1 MIKKIQR
8 LQGYRIFRDFK
19 WDGLPDFGR
28 YNLIYGWNGAGKT
41 TLSSMFRLL
50 QNKTPPDSGA
60 VELAIEGRV
69 VTGTDFTSPSM
80 PAVRVFNR
88 DFVDR
93 NIFEQP
99 NQELPPIFYLGE
111 ESAGKQQQI
120 ADLKK
125 TQSELSAKLASTEKQ
140 HKVAVTELSSF
151 CTAQARAIRNLLLGD
166 SRYNNYEAPRFKALM
181 QNISTAK
188 DLPALLDQ
196 ADRAHL
202 EQALSGKALPLL
214 PAPSFG
220 NVDLA
225 KLTDEVRTELKITVM
240 SSTIQEL
247 ADAPEIANWVEQGL
261 QLHTQDATHCHFCQQ
276 ELDPY
281 RLAMLE
287 AHFNEHFKSHQAR
300 LTTLLHTVESLRKTS
315 RTREIPERSA
325 LYPHLQADF
334 DQALKKLNDQSIFV
348 ETYLDGLKRALEAK
362 RNEPF
367 SVLMLD
373 DYLNKLDFGSNSGF
387 VKLLELLLNGMSALG
402 VVSAMAAVQSIVS
415 IVQAHNDY
423 TDNFEKSANATR
435 MQLERDEGVKAF
447 SDWSQRQKHVDEL
460 ATAQN
465 ELKDQLRPIAGQVA
479 ALERDIKQHLK
490 PAEELSREMA
500 AYLGR
505 DELRFEVKETGYTI
519 VRGNQPAMHLSEGE
533 RTAVA
538 FMYFLKTLRDT
549 DFDLKKG
556 IVVID
561 DPVSSLDA
569 NSLYCAFGYMRDRTK
584 EAKQLFVLTHNFGFF
599 RQVKNWFNYASGLN
613 NRPYRPEKSKTAHF
627 YMLGMVFENGQR
639 SATLQ
644 TLDPLL
650 HQYESEYHYL
660 FRCICAGATAG
671 SPKSLAEV
679 YGLPNIARRLLEAFL
694 SFRVPGRAGDLR
706 QQMEVISGDPA
717 SKARIARF
725 LHTHSHMEQIGEPEH
740 DLSILSE
747 TPAILGEILAL
758 IKENDPMHHDAM
770 MEMCSEY

>member
-1 MIKKIQR
+1 MIRKIQR
-8 LQGYRIFRDFK
+8 LQGYRIFKDFK

-50 QNKTPPDSGA
+50 QDKIPPTSG
-60 VELAIEGRV
+60 VIELDIEGRI

-80 PAVRVFNR
+80 PEVRVFNR

-93 NIFEQP
+93 NLFEQP

-125 TQSELSAKLASTEKQ
+125 AQSELSAKLAATEKQ
-140 HKVAVTELSSF
+140 HKLAVAELSSF
-151 CTAQARAIRNLLLGD
+151 CTAQARGIRNLLLGD

-181 QNISTAK
+181 QRMSTAK
-188 DLPALLDQ
+188 DLPALLVQ
-196 ADRAHL
+196 ENRTHL
-202 EQALSGKALPLL
+202 EQALSGQALPPL

-225 KLTDEVRTELKITVM
+225 KLTDEVRAELKTTVL

-247 ADAPEIANWVEQGL
+247 ADAPDIANWVEQGL
-261 QLHTQDATHCHFCQQ
+261 QLHSKDATHCHFCQQ

-287 AHFNEHFKSHQAR
+287 AHFNEHFKNHQAR
-300 LTTLLHTVESLRKTS
+300 LTNLLDTVESLRKIS

-325 LYPHLQADF
+325 LYPHLQPDF
-334 DQALKKLNDQSIFV
+334 DQALKKLNNQSVFV

-367 SVLMLD
+367 SALALD
-373 DYLNKLDFGSNSGF
+373 DYLNKLDFSSDSGF
-387 VKLLELLLNGMSALG
+387 AKLLELFLNGMSALG
-402 VVSAMAAVQSIVS
+402 VVSAMEAVQKIVA

-435 MQLERDEGVKAF
+435 MQLERDEGVKAYP
-447 SDWSQRQKHVDEL
+447 DWSQRQKLVYEL
-460 ATAQN
+460 ATSLN
-465 ELKDQLRPIAGQVA
+465 ELQDQLRPIAGQVA

-519 VRGNQPAMHLSEGE
+519 MRGNQPAMHLSEGE

-538 FMYFLKTLRDT
+538 FMYFLKTLQDT

-569 NSLYCAFGYMRDRTK
+569 NSLYCAFGYMRERTK
-584 EAKQLFVLTHNFGFF
+584 EAQQLFVLTHNFGFF
-599 RQVKNWFNYASGLN
+599 RQVKNWFNYAGGLN
-613 NRPYRPEKSKTAHF
+613 NRPYRPEKSKDTHF
-627 YMLGMVFENGQR
+627 YMLGMVFNQGQR
-639 SATLQ
+639 SAALQ
-644 TLDPLL
+644 SLDPLL

-660 FRCICAGATAG
+660 FRCINVGAAAGA
-671 SPKSLAEV
+671 PKSLAEV

-706 QQMEVISGDPA
+706 QQMEIINGDPA
-717 SKARIARF
+717 VKARVIRF

-740 DLSILSE
+740 DLSVLSE
-747 TPAILGEILAL
+747 TPAILGEVLAL
-758 IKENDPMHHDAM
+758 IRENDPMHYDAM
-770 MEMCSEY
+770 MAMCSG